1 MIARSWN
8 IRNSVYASSARFD
21 ANRVLT
27 EDEMR
32 KIAPSIFA
40 VQAHESRSERFQPI
54 PTFEVLKGLMS
65 EGFMPVAVQQGNTR
79 IEGKREFTK
88 HMLRLRRV
96 GDNAKYSVGDTLF
109 EIVLKNANDGTAAY
123 EIMAGLFRIRCL
135 NSLVTCVSEL
145 ETLKVSHRGTAEGVR
160 DKVIDG
166 TWEVMKSAEHAL
178 AAPQD
183 WSGVTMNRDE
193 KEILAEAAHV
203 LRFGDVDDDAERKA
217 GAAVAISP
225 AQFLIPR
232 RADDRQ
238 DDLWTTWNVVQER
251 TLRGGMTGYA
261 RNENGRTRRSTAR
274 EVRGIDQN
282 VKLNKALW
290 ILGERMAELKGLRRA
305 A

>member
-1 MIARSWN
+1 MLNRSFN
-8 IRNSVYASSARFD
+8 IQNSVYAASARFD
-21 ANRVLT
+21 VNRSMT

-32 KIAPSIFA
+32 RIAPSIFA

-54 PTFEVLKGLMS
+54 PTFEVLQGLMS

-79 IEGKREFTK
+79 DESRRDFTK
-88 HMLRLRRV
+88 HMIRMRRIS
-96 GDNAKYSVGDTLF
+96 DNAKYTVGDTLF

-135 NSLVTCVSEL
+135 NSLVTCVSTL
-145 ETLKVSHRGTAEGVR
+145 DTLKVRHSGSAASVR

-183 WSGVTMNRDE
+183 WGTVNMNRDE

-203 LRFGDVDDDAERKA
+203 LRFGDVDEDAERNG

-225 AQFLIPR
+225 ASFLVPR

-261 RNENGRTRRSTAR
+261 RNEQGRARRSTAR
-274 EVRGIDQN
+274 EVCGIDQN

-290 ILGERMAELKGLRRA
+290 ILGERMAELKGLKQA